1 MQPWQPGKR
10 LLTDFD
16 IKIGKLSASVRK
28 QQLTDHDIQRACS
41 ATDRAI
47 TQMIQG
53 QDHEKRPRHN
63 HQRGDD

>member
-1 MQPWQPGKR
+1 MQSWQPGKR

-28 QQLTDHDIQRACS
+28 QQLTDQDIQRACS
-41 ATDRAI
+41 ETDRAI
-47 TQMIQG
+47 GRMIQG

-63 HQRGDD
+63 HERGDD

>member
-28 QQLTDHDIQRACS
+28 QQLTDQDIHRACS

>member
-1 MQPWQPGKR
+1 MQLWQPGKR

-28 QQLTDHDIQRACS
+28 QQLTDQDIQRACS
-41 ATDRAI
+41 ETDRAI
-47 TQMIQG
+47 VQMIQG

-63 HQRGDD
+63 HERGDD

>member
-28 QQLTDHDIQRACS
+28 QQLTDQDIQRACS

-47 TQMIQG
+47 TQMRQG